1 MFRFHK
7 KTASRICGRGVA
19 GALRHGSE
27 IHVDVR
33 RDIYLTPG
41 GVGRWE
47 GPFSAVSEPI
57 FQVKLHVAVFFQDL
71 RLARLCTA
79 PNSRVS
85 LFRIISDKFP
95 DSCTGSLKIQVNL
108 SVLVEIL
115 TE

>member
-19 GALRHGSE
+19 GALRHGPE

-57 FQVKLHVAVFFQDL
+57 FQVKLHVAVFF
-71 RLARLCTA
+71 
-79 PNSRVS
+79 
-85 LFRIISDKFP
+85 
-95 DSCTGSLKIQVNL
+95 KI
-108 SVLVEIL
+108 
-115 TE
+115 